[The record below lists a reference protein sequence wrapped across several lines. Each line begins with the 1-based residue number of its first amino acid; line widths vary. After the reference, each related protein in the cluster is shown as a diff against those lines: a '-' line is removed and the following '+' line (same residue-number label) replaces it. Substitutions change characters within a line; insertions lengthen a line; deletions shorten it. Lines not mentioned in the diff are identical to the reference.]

1 MIEIRIGGKYR
12 LGRRVGNGSFGE
24 IYSGLNVLTNEE
36 VAIKLEPVASKH
48 PQLDFEAKLLT
59 MIAGG
64 PGIPKVH
71 WYGVEGSFNVMVMEM
86 LGPSLEDLFSFCN
99 RKFTL
104 KTAAMLGEQM
114 LSRIEYLHNKSFI
127 HRDVKPDNFLI
138 GLGRLSNFVHVIDF
152 GLAKKF
158 RDTKTHQHIAYRD
171 GKPLTGTVRY
181 ASINSQIGIEQS
193 RRDDLESLC
202 YVLIYFLKGQ
212 LPWQGIQAGSKQE
225 KYQRIL
231 DKKSMQ
237 STAVLCEALPEA
249 IGSLLSY
256 SKSLRF
262 EDKPDYAHMH
272 SLLNTLSQAHS
283 FEFDSI
289 YDWTLLNYSSSRLL
303 RTQRIVP
310 PNEQNPPRQHD
321 ISRQAINLSRVS
333 EQIPPPQAE
342 HRPEPK
348 SEAKASGKKC
358 AVF

>member
-12 LGRRVGNGSFGE
+12 LGRKVGNGSFGE

-36 VAIKLEPVASKH
+36 VAVKLEPVSSKH

-59 MIAGG
+59 MVAGG

-99 RKFTL
+99 RKFSL
-104 KTAAMLGEQM
+104 KTAVMLGEQM
-114 LSRIEYLHNKSFI
+114 LRRIEYLHNKDFI

-158 RDTKTHQHIAYRD
+158 RDTRTHKHIAYRD
-171 GKPLTGTVRY
+171 GKHLTGTVRY

-212 LPWQGIQAGSKQE
+212 LPWQGVQAGSKEE
-225 KYQRIL
+225 KYRRIL
-231 DKKSMQ
+231 DKKSMV
-237 STAVLCEALPEA
+237 STAVLCEALPEG
-249 IGSLLSY
+249 ISSLLTY

-262 EDKPDYAHMH
+262 EEKPDYAHMH
-272 SLLNTLSQAHS
+272 SLLNALCPSI
-283 FEFDSI
+283 ELDSI
-289 YDWTLLNYSSSRLL
+289 YDWTLLNYSSSRLF
-303 RTQRIVP
+303 RTQRIAP
-310 PNEQNPPRQHD
+310 LNEQSPPRQHD

-333 EQIPPPQAE
+333 EQMPTPQAE
-342 HRPEPK
+342 PKPEP
-348 SEAKASGKKC
+348 KASGKKC